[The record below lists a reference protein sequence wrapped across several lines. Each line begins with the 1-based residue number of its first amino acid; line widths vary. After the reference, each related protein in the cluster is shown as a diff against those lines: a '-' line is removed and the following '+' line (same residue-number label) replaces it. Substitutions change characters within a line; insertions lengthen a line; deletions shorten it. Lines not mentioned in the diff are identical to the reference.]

1 MKTALSILSEKDIQD
16 FMTSRNISKEE
27 EAIRRLEK
35 IFLEPISK
43 AEILKTKEFLKEIGK
58 L

>member
-27 EAIRRLEK
+27 AIRRLGK
-35 IFLEPISK
+35 ISLEPIAE
-43 AEILKTKEFLKEIGK
+43 AEILKTKEFLKKIGK